1 LITGKSDQGVNP
13 LLLEVGLLLRE
24 NGCTLWCGGAQ
35 AKALG
40 WFPKKWSKGVRILR
54 PQLNSREMVDGD
66 GKSQLDG
73 EGQTLVSAGVSYK
86 PVVGFNASD
95 LTGGNDVSTAEL
107 HQRMATELGAVQ
119 LSAGDENRFLDAK
132 KHLWTW
138 PVPTQFDGTRACHS
152 SRLIASRCL

>member
-1 LITGKSDQGVNP
+1 MGWSASERNLITGKSDQGVNP

-86 PVVGFNASD
+86 PVVGS
-95 LTGGNDVSTAEL
+95 
-107 HQRMATELGAVQ
+107 MPATSLVATMFQ
-119 LSAGDENRFLDAK
+119 LLSCISA
-132 KHLWTW
+132 W
-138 PVPTQFDGTRACHS
+138 PLS
-152 SRLIASRCL
+152 